1 MYQKSGHNESA
12 SLASPPAPDS
22 WRGSICKGSAHVR
35 KPAPSRPRSYPT
47 ISPLELFG
55 QSGFRSRKEGRVD
68 FADRKVLGPAEPRW
82 RGVLGPEP
90 GGDDR
95 LLAPR
100 GDQARARRDGGVRRL
115 LRAVQRAQRSSVAG
129 GGREFCEPA
138 QRLRDPLRS
147 QQLYCLAI
155 KRKQLQSEYLV
166 NS

>member
-12 SLASPPAPDS
+12 SLASPPAPGS

-100 GDQARARRDGGVRRL
+100 GDQARARRDGSVRRL

-138 QRLRDPLRS
+138 Q
-147 QQLYCLAI
+147 
-155 KRKQLQSEYLV
+155 
-166 NS
+166 